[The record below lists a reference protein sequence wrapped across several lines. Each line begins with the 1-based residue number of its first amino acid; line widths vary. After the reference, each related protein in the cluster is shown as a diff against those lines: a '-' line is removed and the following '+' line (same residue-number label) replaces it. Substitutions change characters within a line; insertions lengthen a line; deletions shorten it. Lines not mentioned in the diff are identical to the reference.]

1 MPRVTLRPKG
11 QLTLPAEIR
20 EALHVAEGDEI
31 EFDVA
36 EDGVVVM
43 HGLKTIL
50 ADQAWFWTESW
61 QAGERQ
67 ATAEIES
74 GQTHGP
80 FKSAEEMFADLDG
93 HT

>member
-43 HGLKTIL
+43 RGLKVIP
-50 ADQAWFWTESW
+50 ADQAWFWTPEW
-61 QAGERQ
+61 QKGERE
-67 ATAEIES
+67 ADEEAKAGRS
-74 GQTHGP
+74 RYFG
-80 FKSAEEMFADLDG
+80 SAEEMFAAFG
-93 HT
+93 AEGQ

>member
-36 EDGVVVM
+36 EDGAVVM
-43 HGLKTIL
+43 HGLKVIR
-50 ADQAWFWTESW
+50 ADQEWFWTEEW
-61 QAGERQ
+61 QEGEREVDR
-67 ATAEIES
+67 AIAAGDLSPVFSSVDEL
-74 GQTHGP
+74 
-80 FKSAEEMFADLDG
+80 FADLDDQS
-93 HT
+93 